1 MSEKEEITAKEKMY
15 EWILSLPKET
25 GHTGALFSSIF
36 YFPLLSSCC
45 SAAEIYGL
53 CMIKCIYILSPTVT
67 GLVRPQK
74 PQTGNKQQT
83 PQSKKDTSGFFFFS
97 KSCTNTTFSGRCSAR
112 KQHPNSAFTDSGVTV
127 TFYLLVKSHRSPPDA
142 PRGILT

>member
-15 EWILSLPKET
+15 EWILSLSKGT

-36 YFPLLSSCC
+36 HFPLFSSCC

-53 CMIKCIYILSPTVT
+53 CMIKCIYILSLTVT

-74 PQTGNKQQT
+74 PQTGNNQQT
-83 PQSKKDTSGFFFFS
+83 QNKKETSDFFLFF
-97 KSCTNTTFSGRCSAR
+97 KKPYKHHIFW
-112 KQHPNSAFTDSGVTV
+112 KIQIQ
-127 TFYLLVKSHRSPPDA
+127 LL
-142 PRGILT
+142 LTQE